1 MKFEKIKSHAKI
13 NLSLNVLGK
22 KKSKLHNLETLIS
35 FLDLHDDIYI
45 KKTNK
50 KNHIIKFTGN
60 FSNKIPKKN
69 TISNLLKILDEAKK
83 LKNQKYLISIKKNI
97 PQEAGLGGGSMN
109 AASLINYLIKKNI
122 ISLTMKEKQ
131 NLCSKIGSDVIL
143 GIDQKNLVLAYKNKI
158 KKIKKSLKIFT
169 LLIKPNFGCSTKNI
183 YAQVRNYSKPQ
194 FFKIKSKNINFNTLS
209 KMKNDLEV
217 ISFKL
222 YPRLRKLSQFFL
234 NLDQNSY
241 VRMTGSGSTIVGYF
255 MSKKAAL
262 NAKKLLK
269 KKYKNYWCNLSKTI

>member
-22 KKSKLHNLETLIS
+22 KKSKIHNLETLVG

-109 AASLINYLIKKNI
+109 AGSLINYMIKKNK

-143 GIDQKNLVLAYKNKI
+143 GIDQKNLVLAYKNKR
-158 KKIKKSLKIFT
+158 KKIKKKLKIFT

-194 FFKIKSKNINFNTLS
+194 FFKTKLKNINFNTLS

-222 YPRLRKLSQFFL
+222 YPRLKKLKQFFL
-234 NLDQNSY
+234 NIDRNSY

-269 KKYKNYWCNLSKTI
+269 KK

>member
-22 KKSKLHNLETLIS
+22 KKSKLHNLETLVG

-109 AASLINYLIKKNI
+109 AASFINYLIKKNI
-122 ISLTMKEKQ
+122 ISLTMKEKH

-158 KKIKKSLKIFT
+158 KKIKKNLKIFT

-194 FFKIKSKNINFNTLS
+194 FSKIKPKNINFNTLS

-222 YPRLRKLSQFFL
+222 YPRLRKLRQFFL
-234 NLDQNSY
+234 NIDKNSY

>member
-13 NLSLNVLGK
+13 NLSLNILGK
-22 KKSKLHNLETLIS
+22 KKSKLHNLETLVG
-35 FLDLHDDIYI
+35 FLDLHDEIFI
-45 KKTNK
+45 RKINV
-50 KNHIIKFTGN
+50 KNHIIRFTGN

-69 TISNLLKILDEAKK
+69 TISNLLKILDEMKK

-97 PQEAGLGGGSMN
+97 PKEAGLGGGSMN
-109 AASLINYLIKKNI
+109 ASSLINYLVKRNKLQLTIKE
-122 ISLTMKEKQ
+122 TQ

-158 KKIKKSLKIFT
+158 KKIKKNLKIST
-169 LLIKPNFGCSTKNI
+169 LLIKPNFGCSTKKI
-183 YAQVRNYSKPQ
+183 YSKVRAYSKPQ
-194 FFKIKSKNINFNTLS
+194 FSKIKSKNINFNSLS
-209 KMKNDLEV
+209 KMKNDLEP
-217 ISFKL
+217 ISLKM
-222 YPRLRKLSQFFL
+222 YPRLAKLKEFFL
-234 NLDQNSY
+234 NIDKNSY

>member
-13 NLSLNVLGK
+13 NLSLNILGK
-22 KKSKLHNLETLIS
+22 KKSKLHNLETLVG
-35 FLDLHDDIYI
+35 FLDLHDEIFI
-45 KKTNK
+45 RKINV
-50 KNHIIKFTGN
+50 KNHIIRFTGN

-69 TISNLLKILDEAKK
+69 TISNLLKILDEMKK

-97 PQEAGLGGGSMN
+97 PKEAGLGGGSMN
-109 AASLINYLIKKNI
+109 ASSLINYLVKRNKVKLTIKEI
-122 ISLTMKEKQ
+122 Q

-158 KKIKKSLKIFT
+158 KKIKKNLKIST
-169 LLIKPNFGCSTKNI
+169 LLIKPNFGCSTKKI
-183 YAQVRNYSKPQ
+183 YSKVRAYSKPQ
-194 FFKIKSKNINFNTLS
+194 FSKIKSKDINFNSLS
-209 KMKNDLEV
+209 KMKNDLEP
-217 ISFKL
+217 ISLKM
-222 YPRLRKLSQFFL
+222 YPRLAKLKEFFL
-234 NLDQNSY
+234 NIDKNSY

>member
-22 KKSKLHNLETLIS
+22 KKSKIHNLETLVG
-35 FLDLHDDIYI
+35 FLDLHDEIFI
-45 KKTNK
+45 RKINEKK
-50 KNHIIKFTGN
+50 HIIRFTGN
-60 FSNKIPKKN
+60 FSNKIPEKN
-69 TISNLLKILDEAKK
+69 TISNLFEILDKMKK

-109 AASLINYLIKKNI
+109 AASLINYFIKKNI
-122 ISLTMKEKQ
+122 ISLTIKEKQ

-143 GIDQKNLVLAYKNKI
+143 GIDQKNLLLAYKNKI
-158 KKIKKSLKIFT
+158 KKIKKNLKIFT

-194 FFKIKSKNINFNTLS
+194 FFKIKSKNIHFNTLS

-222 YPRLRKLSQFFL
+222 YPRLRKIRHFFL
-234 NLDQNSY
+234 NIDKNSY

-255 MSKKAAL
+255 KSKKAAL

>member
-22 KKSKLHNLETLIS
+22 KNSKLHNLETIVG

-69 TISNLLKILDEAKK
+69 TISNLLKVLDKAKK

-122 ISLTMKEKQ
+122 ISLKMKEKQ

-143 GIDQKNLVLAYKNKI
+143 GTDQKNLVLAYKNKI
-158 KKIKKSLKIFT
+158 KKIKKNLKIFT

-194 FFKIKSKNINFNTLS
+194 FSKIKSKNIKFNSLS
-209 KMKNDLEV
+209 KMKNDLEL
-217 ISFKL
+217 ISL
-222 YPRLRKLSQFFL
+222 NMYPRLRKLRDFFL
-234 NLDQNSY
+234 SIDKNSH

>member
-13 NLSLNVLGK
+13 NLSLNILGK
-22 KKSKLHNLETLIS
+22 QKSKLHNLETLVG
-35 FLDLHDDIYI
+35 FLDLHDEIFI
-45 KKTNK
+45 SKINV
-50 KNHIIKFTGN
+50 KNHIIRFTGN

-69 TISNLLKILDEAKK
+69 TISNLLKILDEMKK

-97 PQEAGLGGGSMN
+97 PKEAGLGGGSMN
-109 AASLINYLIKKNI
+109 ASSLINYLVKRNKVQLTIKE
-122 ISLTMKEKQ
+122 TQ

-158 KKIKKSLKIFT
+158 KKIKKNLKIST
-169 LLIKPNFGCSTKNI
+169 LLIKPNFGCSTKKI
-183 YAQVRNYSKPQ
+183 YSKVRAYSKPQ
-194 FFKIKSKNINFNTLS
+194 FSKIKSKDINFNSLS
-209 KMKNDLEV
+209 KMKNDLEP
-217 ISFKL
+217 ISLKM
-222 YPRLRKLSQFFL
+222 YPRLAKLKEFFL
-234 NLDQNSY
+234 NIDKNSY